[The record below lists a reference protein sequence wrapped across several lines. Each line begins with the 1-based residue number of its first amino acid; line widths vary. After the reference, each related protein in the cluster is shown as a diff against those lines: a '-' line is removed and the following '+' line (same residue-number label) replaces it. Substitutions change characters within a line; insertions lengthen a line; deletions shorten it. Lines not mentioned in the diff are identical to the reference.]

1 MIIFPLLLTLY
12 AGFTHAF
19 ETDHVLA
26 VSNIVTR
33 RNNTVKAIKDGL
45 YWGLGHSSTIFIMG
59 IIILLFKFIVEEKYY
74 SWFEAGVGLM
84 LIILGIL
91 RINRWNLEKKLRLHT
106 QIHQHAD
113 GQSHKHLHLD
123 TVNKQNNQH
132 SHFPAYS
139 IGLIH
144 GLAGSGSL
152 VVLVMSK
159 SQSVSFGLMYLLL
172 FGLGSVLGMM
182 LAAGVFNLPFGQKIF
197 SNKSIQLGLVLLSAS
212 LCIIYGGWV
221 MYKNLV

>member
-1 MIIFPLLLTLY
+1 MINFPLLLTLY

-26 VSNIVTR
+26 VSNIVTK
-33 RNNTVKAIKDGL
+33 RNSTIKAIKDGL
-45 YWGLGHSSTIFIMG
+45 YWGLGHTSTIFIMG
-59 IIILLFKFIVEEKYY
+59 IIILLIKVNVEEKYF

-84 LIILGIL
+84 LVLLGIF
-91 RINRWNLEKKLRLHT
+91 RINRWNLEKKLKLHT
-106 QIHQHAD
+106 HIHQHGD
-113 GQSHKHLHLD
+113 GQSHKHIHLH
-123 TVNKQNNQH
+123 TVNKQNHQH
-132 SHFPAYS
+132 SYFPAYN
-139 IGLIH
+139 IGLVH
-144 GLAGSGSL
+144 GLAGSGNL

-182 LAAGVFNLPFGQKIF
+182 LAAGIFNLPFGQKIF
-197 SNKSIQLGLVLLSAS
+197 SNKFIQLGLVLLSAS